1 MTEPPPSEMTARRT
15 TISRRGRAALI
26 VAGMTLGFVLSL
38 VLGLV
43 ALAPP
48 ALAHGGDETQE
59 GYLLVQQA
67 LGHLAHDTTHTGID
81 LAMEKVDDALAAKDQ
96 DGVAVAE
103 VKQAKA
109 ALEAMRVEQARTL
122 LQDSIKVALRELPAA
137 TGNETGTTAVVPE
150 LPGRDGLTGLDW
162 LLLGARSSLWL
173 LVCGCR
179 SCSGP
184 VIRSRYSAA
193 SWEARRAARGGRAR
207 AGQGRREPVMATTA
221 QHQAAPR
228 SPGRFRRAVDVIDDR
243 LGISA
248 LEYPVPEHANGLAW
262 SLGGVTACAF
272 VLLVATGV
280 LLVQFYA
287 PVPEAANQ
295 SVRDMVTD
303 VWGMRFVRAL
313 HFWSAQAMYITATL
327 HLLRVFFTARTR
339 SLVRATG
346 SSESRCSAS
355 CSWPCSPEPC

>member
-15 TISRRGRAALI
+15 KISRRGRAALV

-137 TGNETGTTAVVPE
+137 TGNETGTTVVVPE

-162 LLLGARSSLWL
+162 LLLAGSFILVAAGLWL
-173 LVCGCR
+173 SFVFRPRDSVAVLRRQLGGKKGG
-179 SCSGP
+179 SG
-184 VIRSRYSAA
+184 
-193 SWEARRAARGGRAR
+193 EDGL
-207 AGQGRREPVMATTA
+207 EPVKA
-221 QHQAAPR
+221 
-228 SPGRFRRAVDVIDDR
+228 D
-243 LGISA
+243 
-248 LEYPVPEHANGLAW
+248 
-262 SLGGVTACAF
+262 
-272 VLLVATGV
+272 
-280 LLVQFYA
+280 
-287 PVPEAANQ
+287 
-295 SVRDMVTD
+295 
-303 VWGMRFVRAL
+303 
-313 HFWSAQAMYITATL
+313 
-327 HLLRVFFTARTR
+327 
-339 SLVRATG
+339 G
-346 SSESRCSAS
+346 SR
-355 CSWPCSPEPC
+355 